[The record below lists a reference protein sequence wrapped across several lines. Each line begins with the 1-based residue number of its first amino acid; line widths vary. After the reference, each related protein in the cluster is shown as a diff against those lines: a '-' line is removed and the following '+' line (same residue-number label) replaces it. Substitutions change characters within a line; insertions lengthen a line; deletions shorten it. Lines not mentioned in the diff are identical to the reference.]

1 MEEHMAR
8 ARHDMMSLFKKRR
21 PVEAELTLADVIAR
35 GMTDNLDHRLS
46 MMERTL
52 EESRLALVEYDMLPS
67 LAANAGY
74 DWRNSYAASSS
85 TSLQTGTQSLEPSYS
100 SEKIKQNADLTFS
113 WNVLDFGIGYYQAKQ
128 QADRVSVAIETRR
141 RVMNTTTREIISA
154 YYRAQSAEALLPQV
168 NSAIAS
174 AEKALGASD
183 KIRKDQLAPAQQ
195 MLTYKRDLLQYLRTL
210 KSFEARLNRARQELA
225 TLINVPV
232 DENFKIAK
240 PKAGKLPSLPADL
253 MKLQDHALLYRA
265 ELREET
271 YKERIDR
278 QFVHQETLKMF
289 PALSAISSL
298 NYDTNKYLYY
308 NNWQELGL
316 RASWNLVDV
325 LKSRSARDIAKAQVE
340 YTLMRRLALTT
351 AVLAQTAISYYQ
363 YDEARSNYATAA
375 DLSDV
380 EGKLLKA
387 AKDAQAADTGSV
399 LETVSQQTASIAAR
413 IESDLAYADA
423 QTALAGLMVSIGYDL
438 VPAGADDQDPAQ
450 LAQKI
455 APVLDALQSGDF
467 STLELETPVM
477 AAADNAPEPKELA
490 QTEVPV
496 IAAPVEKVERE
507 DITEQAV
514 VDNGTAVSK
523 IEPAAGNAA
532 QAHERKA
539 LHDIE
544 NPKAPAAP
552 SRRSEPVAETSAT
565 SSVTPVA
572 TTTAPQIP
580 AGAQDCFIAA
590 RDVGDSDSFIYQLKK
605 RFFSVELECAGKAK
619 TDQ

>member
-1 MEEHMAR
+1 MAR

-490 QTEVPV
+490 QTEVTV
-496 IAAPVEKVERE
+496 IAVPVDKVERE

-514 VDNGTAVSK
+514 VDTGTAVSK

-532 QAHERKA
+532 QAYERKA

-544 NPKAPAAP
+544 KPKALAMP
-552 SRRSEPVAETSAT
+552 SRRSEPVAETSVAP
-565 SSVTPVA
+565 SAVPA